1 MKTLIPAT
9 ASKLHKA
16 IAYTIAFIL
25 ALSIALTLGCAVLL
39 VS

>member
-9 ASKLHKA
+9 ASKLHKVV
-16 IAYTIAFIL
+16 AYAIAFIL